1 MSLNEKHRSNGVLC
15 YFFGKLLPIWMS
27 NHLEELLFS
36 TLSGLIQMIFR
47 LALPNA

>member
-1 MSLNEKHRSNGVLC
+1 MKNIEAMGF
-15 YFFGKLLPIWMS
+15 YAFFFGKLLPIWMS
-27 NHLEELLFS
+27 NHLGELLFS